1 MKKKY
6 ITPAIEGLQ
15 MEVVNF
21 ICTSGRTKS
30 SYELGTQTG
39 GFYEENPIPD
49 DNGNGEG
56 PGETWQKRINKKMNL
71 MGKTHN
77 K

>member
-39 GFYEENPIPD
+39 GFYEEKPNS
-49 DNGNGEG
+49 
-56 PGETWQKRINKKMNL
+56 R
-71 MGKTHN
+71 
-77 K
+77 

>member
-21 ICTSGRTKS
+21 ICT

-56 PGETWQKRINKKMNL
+56 PGETW
-71 MGKTHN
+71 
-77 K
+77 

>member
-49 DNGNGEG
+49 DNGNGE
-56 PGETWQKRINKKMNL
+56 
-71 MGKTHN
+71 
-77 K
+77 

>member
-1 MKKKY
+1 MLLRNKSIGIMKKKY

-39 GFYEENPIPD
+39 GFYEENPISD

-56 PGETWQKRINKKMNL
+56 PGETW
-71 MGKTHN
+71 
-77 K
+77 